1 MSNANELLT
10 VEAWEAVEIAAKAM
24 ATDTGPYAWD
34 EDDAGMADAES
45 DDLLGWVDDC
55 EARLGADAGEFRS
68 AVLDFIAI
76 RSGGQGIDPAD
87 YAQAFQNV
95 TGRAV

>member
-24 ATDTGPYAWD
+24 ATDTGPYAWG
-34 EDDAGMADAES
+34 EDDAGMAGAKDT
-45 DDLLGWVDDC
+45 DLLEWVDDC
-55 EARLGADAGEFRS
+55 EARLGADVANFRS
-68 AVLDFIAI
+68 AMLDFIAI
-76 RSGGQGIDPAD
+76 RCGGADIDPAD
-87 YAQAFQNV
+87 YAQALNNV

>member
-55 EARLGADAGEFRS
+55 EARLGANVGDFRS
-68 AVLDFIAI
+68 AVLDYIAI
-76 RSGGQGIDPAD
+76 RCGGDGIDAAD
-87 YAQAFQNV
+87 YAQALNNV